1 MHEVRKMES
10 YVEVSWLNG
19 VLLLYLSALFASYAM
34 FQPLKDLHLLFYAA
48 IISMLSVSLW
58 QDGSLFIVILVELL
72 FFLTLFRY
80 ARKTYIV
87 AFCFRVLCM
96 LTSYVIYQGS
106 FHNGFWFVPIQASII
121 PCWLLYLLFL
131 FFCKSRWRIRF
142 SEKNCLYPLTLYVG
156 NKHFKVIGYL
166 DSGNLLSHEGI
177 PVVFL
182 QRRYLSYFV
191 DERIQLVVMKTVQE
205 ESSLPCYTCELKLH
219 GCHKRKVL
227 VHLQEDLKLPMHSEL
242 LLNMKVMTMG

>member
-1 MHEVRKMES
+1 MK
-10 YVEVSWLNG
+10 
-19 VLLLYLSALFASYAM
+19 
-34 FQPLKDLHLLFYAA
+34 
-48 IISMLSVSLW
+48 
-58 QDGSLFIVILVELL
+58 
-72 FFLTLFRY
+72 
-80 ARKTYIV
+80 
-87 AFCFRVLCM
+87 
-96 LTSYVIYQGS
+96 
-106 FHNGFWFVPIQASII
+106 
-121 PCWLLYLLFL
+121 
-131 FFCKSRWRIRF
+131 
-142 SEKNCLYPLTLYVG
+142 KNCLYPLTLYVG